1 MITPLDQGTREG
13 GAAHTKPNLSRAV
26 AAQQKA
32 AAQEGCAFWN
42 AWAAMGGDGAVVRWG
57 AMKPALA
64 WTDLLHLSSAGQDI
78 IGQML
83 ADAIVAGFDEWKA
96 KGGATRPVPT
106 APGAP

>member
-1 MITPLDQGTREG
+1 MLGGNELGLPVLGKGDGADYIPYYLEAIHRLRAGAPNSSCLVITPLDQGTRDG

-57 AMKPALA
+57 AMKPPLA
-64 WTDLLHLSSAGQDI
+64 WTDLL
-78 IGQML
+78 
-83 ADAIVAGFDEWKA
+83 
-96 KGGATRPVPT
+96 
-106 APGAP
+106 